1 MGSGCMASVTQT
13 RYILGP
19 TASEQV
25 ALPVLDDAQASVV
38 QHRGGPL
45 LVVGGPGT
53 GKTTVLVESV
63 ASRVGADGDLSGHLV
78 LTWSRPAAQ
87 ALRQR
92 LVARVGRS
100 QLAPKVMTVH
110 GFCHSLVRRFG
121 LEPDESGVVGQV
133 KLLTAPEQEFRV
145 RELLG
150 GHDTSAWP
158 TDLLNAVGTRA
169 FAGEVRAVLART
181 RQLGMDPAEVVDA
194 GQRAGR
200 PEWQAIGDFF
210 DDYLDVLDAEQALDY
225 AELVHRCRLL
235 LLDETV
241 RATLQRELVDVHVD
255 EFAECDASQ
264 VALLGDVAELGLDV
278 VAFGD
283 PTTAVFGFRGADKRA
298 ILDFDRVVARTGRP
312 STRIDLLVNHRAE
325 ADLVRACSVVQ
336 LRLPAQGAA
345 PAPVARPG
353 VGRGRVRAVVYES
366 PGAQVE
372 HVAELLRHAHLE
384 KGMGWHEMA
393 VLTRSGR
400 GDLPG
405 LTRAL
410 SAAGVPVEV
419 AGDDIALAE
428 EIAVRPMLLAL
439 ELALELSRGVEEF
452 DPDQVARLLRSPL
465 GGLDSLELRRL
476 GRLLRVVTAAE
487 GEIPQ
492 PSGVLVAAL
501 VRQPARAALLADEQG
516 ALPME
521 ALAAVKLGEL
531 LAAVAGRI
539 VRGAAVP
546 AVLWELWQG
555 TGWRERLLADALRG
569 GSGAQRAHRD
579 ADAVCALFDLAAREQ
594 DLVGDKG
601 VRALLAEVQGQAIPE
616 DTARESDLRDRGVRL
631 VTAHRVKGE
640 QWRLV
645 VVVGVQE
652 GLWPNLARRGT
663 LLEPDRLSRDG
674 VLPSAPTSEVLADE
688 RRLFLLACSRATETL
703 VVTSVSG
710 AEGEGDQP
718 SRFLAELGV
727 PVEEEMG
734 RARRPMTIPAL
745 VAELRRAATDPASPP
760 ALREAA
766 AARLA
771 RLADA
776 RGADG
781 QRLAP
786 MAEPGSWWGVLD
798 HTAADVNLTEP
809 GAPIILQSSQVES
822 LLDCPRQWF
831 LSRQARAEAGRSSAA
846 NLGTVVHVLAQHAL
860 ADEIDPDELAGRL
873 DEVWD
878 RIDFDADWLS
888 SSERAEA
895 EAALERFGAWTEAMD
910 SREVLG
916 VEVAF
921 RTTVDLGDER
931 VVVTGSVDRLERDAQ
946 GRIRVVDF
954 KTGRRVPTADSVRA
968 NDQIGI
974 YQLAAQQGAFDDL
987 APGERRVGGAELV
1000 YLRKQ
1005 DGQQPWPKVL
1015 GQPSLDEAP
1024 TLASEADDEG
1034 LPTWVHRRLAR
1045 AARIVRSEDFAATT
1059 CDRCKFCAFELGCP
1073 ARANAPEVA
1082 R

>member
-1 MGSGCMASVTQT
+1 MDDVAAT
-13 RYILGP
+13 RFVLGP
-19 TASEQV
+19 APLGAEQ
-25 ALPVLDDAQASVV
+25 LPELDHWQNQVV
-38 QHRGGPL
+38 KHRGAPL

-63 ASRVGADGDLSGHLV
+63 ASRVGAAGDLSGQLV

-87 ALRQR
+87 SLRQR

-121 LEPDESGVVGQV
+121 LVPDESGAVHQV

-145 RELLG
+145 RELLA
-150 GHDTSAWP
+150 GHDTSGWP
-158 TDLLNAVGTRA
+158 TDLLNAAVTRA

-181 RQLGMDPAEVVDA
+181 RQLGMDPDEVVRA
-194 GQRAGR
+194 GAEAGR
-200 PEWQAIGDFF
+200 PEWQAVGTFF
-210 DDYLDVLDAEQALDY
+210 DDYLDVLDAEGALDY

-235 LLDETV
+235 LLDEQV
-241 RATLQRELVDVHVD
+241 RQALARELQAVHVD

-264 VALLGDVAELGLDV
+264 AALLADLAGLGLEV
-278 VAFGD
+278 VAFAD
-283 PTTAVFGFRGADKRA
+283 PTTAVFGFRGADKRVVQ
-298 ILDFDRVVARTGRP
+298 DFADLFGGSGREVR
-312 STRIDLLVNHRAE
+312 RIDLPVNHRA
-325 ADLVRACSVVQ
+325 ATDLVRACAVVQ
-336 LRLPAQGAA
+336 GRLPAQAAA
-345 PAPVARPG
+345 PAPVARPDAP
-353 VGRGRVRAVVYES
+353 RGRVRSVVYES

-372 HVAELLRHAHLE
+372 HVAELLRQAHLE
-384 KGMGWHEMA
+384 GGLGWHEMA
-393 VLTRSGR
+393 VVTRSGR

-419 AGDDIALAE
+419 AGDDIALAD
-428 EIAVRPMLLAL
+428 EIAVRPLLLGLEVAL
-439 ELALELSRGVEEF
+439 ELARGAEEF

-476 GRLLRVVTAAE
+476 GRRLRAAE
-487 GEIPQ
+487 GDQQQ

-501 VRQPARAALLADEQG
+501 VRDPSRAQVLADEQG
-516 ALPME
+516 ELPPE
-521 ALAAVKLGEL
+521 ALVAVQLGEL

-539 VRGAAVP
+539 VRGATAQT
-546 AVLWELWQG
+546 VLWELWQG
-555 TGWRERLLADALRG
+555 TNWRERLLAEALRG
-569 GSGAQRAHRD
+569 GDGAQRAHRD
-579 ADAVCALFDLAAREQ
+579 ADAVVALFDLAARED

-601 VRALLAEVQGQAIPE
+601 VRALLAEVKGQAIPE

-663 LLEPDRLSRDG
+663 LLEPDRLSRAG

-703 VVTSVSG
+703 VVTAVSG

-718 SRFLAELGV
+718 SRFLCELGV
-727 PVEEEMG
+727 DVDEVHG

-760 ALREAA
+760 ELREAA

-771 RLADA
+771 RLSDA
-776 RGADG
+776 RTAEGV
-781 QRLAP
+781 RLAP
-786 MAEPGSWWGVLD
+786 TAEPGSWWGVLD
-798 HTAADVNLTEP
+798 HTNPEASLVRP
-809 GAPIILQSSQVES
+809 GSPVVLQSSQVQS

-846 NLGTVVHVLAQHAL
+846 NLGTVVHLLAQHAL
-860 ADEIDPDELAGRL
+860 ADEIDPDELAGHL
-873 DEVWD
+873 DEVWE

-895 EAALERFGAWTEAMD
+895 EAALERFGAWTDAMD

-916 VEVAF
+916 VEVPF
-921 RTTVDLGDER
+921 ETLVDVGDDQ
-931 VVVTGSVDRLERDAQ
+931 VLVTGSVDRLERDGQ
-946 GRIRVVDF
+946 GRVRVVDF
-954 KTGRRVPTADSVRA
+954 KTGRSVPTAEAVRG

-974 YQLAAQQGAFDDL
+974 YQLAAQQGAFESL

-1015 GQPSLDEAP
+1015 GQPSLDEV
-1024 TLASEADDEG
+1024 SELPGEDDDEG

-1045 AARIVRSEDFAATT
+1045 AARIVRSEEFPATV